1 MLPDRKSL
9 SSDEPPGKESI
20 IVAQDVSHAVLPPEI
35 SDPDP
40 RRSRTRLLLDLGLS
54 LPCPGKRGKPV
65 DPIET
70 RPSVRQTN
78 GDMVLLPS
86 AVEPPPMTPERQV
99 REPTA
104 GDQDDPTE
112 RPSWIL
118 FVLH

>member
-1 MLPDRKSL
+1 MLPDRKPL

-35 SDPDP
+35 PDPDP
-40 RRSRTRLLLDLGLS
+40 RRSRTRLLLDLDLS
-54 LPCPGKRGKPV
+54 FPRPGKDRRSV

-70 RPSVRQTN
+70 RPSVRQTD
-78 GDMVLLPS
+78 GDVVLLSS

-104 GDQDDPTE
+104 GDQDDSRE
-112 RPSWIL
+112 RTRRVL